1 MLPGRWDACQKE
13 VNNEDDIP
21 TGKYT
26 DSRNP
31 LNLTQTTGLRN
42 WNWIYKKLPKFTLF
56 CFSLCSVFFTVIT
69 IGWVHLIMAC
79 GELFWVDI
87 KQSGSW
93 LVLWCICWTRAADFS
108 SRYVIFMSPFFLT
121 SISSS
126 RQHTCSCAAMC
137 EISRFYYPSFLP
149 TFTLHHSYGCV
160 VYLFRQLGW
169 NWASRAQRSYPLIR
183 GRKSWSCF

>member
-1 MLPGRWDACQKE
+1 MLPGRLDACQKE
-13 VNNEDDIP
+13 VNHEDDIP

-42 WNWIYKKLPKFTLF
+42 WSWIYKKLPKFALL
-56 CFSLCSVFFTVIT
+56 CFSLCSVFSTAIT
-69 IGWVHLIMAC
+69 TGWVHLIMAC

-93 LVLWCICWTRAADFS
+93 LVLWCICWMCAPDFS
-108 SRYVIFMSPFFLT
+108 SRYKC
-121 SISSS
+121 ISSS
-126 RQHTCSCAAMC
+126 RQHTCSCAALC
-137 EISRFYYPSFLP
+137 EIPRFYYPSSLP
-149 TFTLHHSYGCV
+149 TSTLHHKYGCV
-160 VYLFRQLGW
+160 VYPFRQLGW
-169 NWASRAQRSYPLIR
+169 NCASRAQRSYPLIG